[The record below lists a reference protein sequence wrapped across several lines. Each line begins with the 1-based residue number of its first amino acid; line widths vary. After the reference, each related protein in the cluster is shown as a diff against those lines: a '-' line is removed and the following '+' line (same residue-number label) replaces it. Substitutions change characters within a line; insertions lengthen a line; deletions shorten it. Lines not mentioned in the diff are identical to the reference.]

1 MKNATRVT
9 RMAETRPENLPD
21 ETLAIAAILG
31 DLRSFD
37 ALALRYR
44 AAAYRVAQSIAGN
57 ESAEDAVQESLLL
70 AFKALPSIE
79 EPAKFASWLYA
90 IVRRVALRMSQRSRR
105 ERSQRIDLDEALI
118 EHSEAF
124 ARPLAP
130 RDAFEESWVRAAVDA
145 LDEDH
150 RLILKLRFYDEMPL
164 KRIADF
170 LGLPLTTVKW
180 RLHRAKQLLREKLE
194 PEKEGLPKRARSTIK
209 S

>member
-1 MKNATRVT
+1 
-9 RMAETRPENLPD
+9 MAETRPENLPD
-21 ETLAIAAILG
+21 EMLAIAAILG

-57 ESAEDAVQESLLL
+57 ESAEDVVQESLLL

-130 RDAFEESWVRAAVDA
+130 RDTFEEAWVRAAVDA

-164 KRIADF
+164 ARIADF

-194 PEKEGLPKRARSTIK
+194 PEKEGLPKRARSTIE

>member
-1 MKNATRVT
+1 
-9 RMAETRPENLPD
+9 MAKTRPENLPD
-21 ETLAIAAILG
+21 EMLALAAILG

-37 ALALRYR
+37 ALVLRYR
-44 AAAYRVAQSIAGN
+44 AAAYRVAQSITGN
-57 ESAEDAVQESLLL
+57 ELAEDAVQESLLL

-90 IVRRVALRMSQRSRR
+90 ITRRVALRMSQRSRQ
-105 ERSQRIDLDEALI
+105 ERSRRVDLDEALI

-124 ARPLAP
+124 ARPLVA
-130 RDAFEESWVRAAVDA
+130 RDTFEEAWVRAAIDE

-170 LGLPLTTVKW
+170 LDLPLTTVKW
-180 RLHRAKQLLREKLE
+180 RLRRAKQLLREKLK
-194 PEKEGLPKRARSTIK
+194 PEKEGLPRQAKSIIK
-209 S
+209 A

>member
-1 MKNATRVT
+1 M

-21 ETLAIAAILG
+21 EMLVIAAILG

-44 AAAYRVAQSIAGN
+44 AAAYRVAQSIAGS
-57 ESAEDAVQESLLL
+57 ELAEDAVQESLLL

-105 ERSQRIDLDEALI
+105 ERSHRVDLDEALI

-150 RLILKLRFYDEMPL
+150 SLILKLRFYDEMPL

-170 LGLPLTTVKW
+170 LDLPLTTVKW

-194 PEKEGLPKRARSTIK
+194 PEKEGLPKRASSTVK
-209 S
+209 N